1 MTFKEMK
8 DEYIDHLKTMMV
20 EEGFI
25 PPIITVFARNL
36 ETDDK
41 AVIHIPI
48 PAEFMKDDES
58 KDEFVEKV
66 FPNVAKKVKE
76 GFNPVAL
83 IWSAEAW
90 MTIMNEDEQQDRKE
104 VIMISVET
112 SKKQQSLIFEI
123 KRNGVDFVVD
133 KGLVEKIELEEIINE
148 NNLTAEGRFV
158 GLFKNF
164 KDNDV

>member
-1 MTFKEMK
+1 MK
-8 DEYIDHLKTMMV
+8 DEYIDHLKTLMV

-36 ETDDK
+36 ENDEK

-48 PAEFMKDDES
+48 PAEFMKDEES
-58 KDEFVEKV
+58 KNEFVEKV

-76 GFNPVAL
+76 DFNPVAL
-83 IWSAEAW
+83 VWSAEAW
-90 MTIMNEDEQQDRKE
+90 MTIMDEDEQDKKE

-112 SKKQQSLIFEI
+112 SKKQQSLIYEI
-123 KRNGVDFVVD
+123 KRNGMEYVKD
-133 KGLVEKIELEEIINE
+133 KGLVEKIELDELINQS
-148 NNLTAEGRFV
+148 NLKAEGRFV

-164 KDNDV
+164 KDNV

>member
-8 DEYIDHLKTMMV
+8 DEYIDHLKTMMM
-20 EEGFI
+20 EEGFV
-25 PPIITVFARNL
+25 PPIITVFARNI
-36 ETDDK
+36 ETEEK

-48 PAEFMKDDES
+48 PAEFMKDDSS

-66 FPNVAKKVKE
+66 FPNVAKKLKE
-76 GFNPVAL
+76 DFNPVAL
-83 IWSAEAW
+83 VWSAEAW
-90 MTIMNEDEQQDRKE
+90 MTFMDQDEQDKKE

-112 SKKQQSLIFEI
+112 SKKQQSLIYEI

-133 KGLVEKIELEEIINE
+133 KGLVERIELDEIINE
-148 NNLTAEGRFV
+148 NNLNADGRFV

-164 KDNDV
+164 KDDV

>member
-8 DEYIDHLKTMMV
+8 DEYISHLKTMMM

-25 PPIITVFARNL
+25 PPIITVFARNI
-36 ETDDK
+36 ENDEK

-48 PAEFMKDDES
+48 PAEFMKDDNS

-66 FPNVAKKVKE
+66 FPNVAKKLKE
-76 GFNPVAL
+76 EFNPVAL
-83 IWSAEAW
+83 VWSAEAW
-90 MTIMNEDEQQDRKE
+90 MTIMDQDEQDKKE

-112 SKKQQSLIFEI
+112 SKKQQSLIYEI
-123 KRNGVDFVVD
+123 KRNGIDFVKD
-133 KGLVEKIELEEIINE
+133 KGLVEKIELEELINE
-148 NNLTAEGRFV
+148 SNLKAEGRFV

-164 KDNDV
+164 KDNV

>member
-8 DEYIDHLKTMMV
+8 DEYIDHLKSMMI
-20 EEGFI
+20 EEGFL
-25 PPIITVFARNL
+25 PPIITIFARNL
-36 ETDDK
+36 ENDDK

-48 PAEFMKDDES
+48 PAEFMKDDDS

-66 FPNVAKKVKE
+66 FPNVAKKLKE
-76 GFNPVAL
+76 SFNPVAL
-83 IWSAEAW
+83 VWSSEAW
-90 MTIMNEDEQQDRKE
+90 MTVMHEDEQDRKE

-112 SKKQQSLIFEI
+112 VKKQQSLIFEI

-133 KGLVEKIELEEIINE
+133 KGLVERIELEEIINE
-148 NNLTAEGRFV
+148 NNLKAEGRFV

-164 KDNDV
+164 NEDDV

>member
-1 MTFKEMK
+1 MK
-8 DEYIDHLKTMMV
+8 DEYIDHLKTLMV

-36 ETDDK
+36 ENDEK

-48 PAEFMKDDES
+48 PAEFMKDEES
-58 KDEFVEKV
+58 KNEFVEKV

-76 GFNPVAL
+76 DFNPVAL
-83 IWSAEAW
+83 VWSAEAW
-90 MTIMNEDEQQDRKE
+90 MTITDEDEQDKKE

-112 SKKQQSLIFEI
+112 SKKQQSLIYEI
-123 KRNGVDFVVD
+123 KRNGMEYVKD
-133 KGLVEKIELEEIINE
+133 KGLVEKIELDELINQS
-148 NNLTAEGRFV
+148 NLKAEGRFV

-164 KDNDV
+164 KDNV

>member
-8 DEYIDHLKTMMV
+8 DEYIDHLKTLMV

-36 ETDDK
+36 ENDEK

-48 PAEFMKDDES
+48 PAEFMKDEES

-66 FPNVAKKVKE
+66 FPKVAKKVKE
-76 GFNPVAL
+76 EFNPVAL
-83 IWSAEAW
+83 VWSAEAW
-90 MTIMNEDEQQDRKE
+90 MTIMDEDEQDRKE
-104 VIMISVET
+104 VVMISVET
-112 SKKQQSLIFEI
+112 NKKQQSLIYEI
-123 KRNGVDFVVD
+123 KRNGMEYVKD
-133 KGLVEKIELEEIINE
+133 KGLVEKIELDELINQSG
-148 NNLTAEGRFV
+148 LKAEGRFV

-164 KDNDV
+164 NDNV

>member
-8 DEYIDHLKTMMV
+8 DEYIDHLKTLMV

-36 ETDDK
+36 ENDEK

-48 PAEFMKDDES
+48 PAEFMKDEES
-58 KDEFVEKV
+58 KNEFVEKV

-76 GFNPVAL
+76 DFNPVAL
-83 IWSAEAW
+83 VWSAEAW
-90 MTIMNEDEQQDRKE
+90 MTIMDEDEQDKKE

-112 SKKQQSLIFEI
+112 SKKQQSLIYEI
-123 KRNGVDFVVD
+123 KRNGMEYVKD
-133 KGLVEKIELEEIINE
+133 KGLVEKIELDELINQS
-148 NNLTAEGRFV
+148 NLKAEGRFV

-164 KDNDV
+164 KDNV

>member
-8 DEYIDHLKTMMV
+8 DEYIDHLKTMMM
-20 EEGFI
+20 EEGFV
-25 PPIITVFARNL
+25 PPIITVFARNI
-36 ETDDK
+36 ENDEK

-58 KDEFVEKV
+58 KDEFVKKV

-76 GFNPVAL
+76 EFNPVAL
-83 IWSAEAW
+83 VWSAEAW
-90 MTIMNEDEQQDRKE
+90 MTFMDQDEQDKKE

-112 SKKQQSLIFEI
+112 SKKQQSLIYEI
-123 KRNGVDFVVD
+123 KRNGINFVKD
-133 KGLVEKIELEEIINE
+133 KGLVEQIELEEIINE
-148 NNLTAEGRFV
+148 NNLKAEGRFV

-164 KDNDV
+164 KDDV

>member
-36 ETDDK
+36 ENDEK

-66 FPNVAKKVKE
+66 FPNVAKKLKE
-76 GFNPVAL
+76 DFNPVAL
-83 IWSAEAW
+83 VWSAEAW
-90 MTIMNEDEQQDRKE
+90 MTVVHEDEQDRKE

-112 SKKQQSLIFEI
+112 SKKQQSLIYEI
-123 KRNGVDFVVD
+123 KRNGMEVVKD
-133 KGLVEKIELEEIINE
+133 KGLIEKIELEEVMNE
-148 NNLTAEGRFV
+148 SGLKTEGRFV

-164 KDNDV
+164 NDNV